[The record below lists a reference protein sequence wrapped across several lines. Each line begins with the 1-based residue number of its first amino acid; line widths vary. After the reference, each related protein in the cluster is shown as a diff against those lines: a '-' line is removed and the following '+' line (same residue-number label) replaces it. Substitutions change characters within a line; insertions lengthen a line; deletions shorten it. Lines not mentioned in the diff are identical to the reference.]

1 MITKEQF
8 EKIGIAVSSELIG
21 NAALEWISENTTLTV
36 NLDDVATLEAL
47 PFAAKLFVSKYD
59 EIVSA
64 SSVVAS
70 ESIEGLSQSFN
81 TSDKSTML
89 WQTAEQ
95 LLSGYLKERIRFVGA
110 QQRWR

>member
-8 EKIGIAVSSELIG
+8 KEYGITVSDELVG
-21 NAALEWISENTTLTV
+21 NAALEWLSENTGLNVDLNDSSTV
-36 NLDDVATLEAL
+36 GAL
-47 PFAAKLFVSKYD
+47 PFAARLFISKYD

-81 TSDKSTML
+81 TSDKATLL

-95 LLSGYLKERIRFVGA
+95 LLSGYLKRRISFVA
-110 QQRWR
+110 AKPRWR